1 MSDEVGPSDDS
12 QEWEIWWNAR
22 VEAISDVLGEDDGQ
36 VLHALIPFFLGPEM
50 GGAADVITFRK
61 HLPGV
66 CYVTSE
72 LIGYDS
78 QEPNEQG
85 NYELMICHREEEDW
99 GAQLISRLAFYTC
112 EAVLNHGDT
121 MDIGPAAPEGSTI
134 SALLFYDYARFRVRD
149 LEAGLLLCMGITEAE
164 SEACQA
170 GRGGEVLDAL
180 KSQGIFP
187 YTDLF
192 RASVLT

>member
-1 MSDEVGPSDDS
+1 MTDETGPSDDS
-12 QEWEIWWNAR
+12 QEWEAWWNAR
-22 VEAISDVLGEDDGQ
+22 VAAISAVLGEADDH

-50 GGAADVITFRK
+50 GGAADVIAFRK

-78 QEPNEQG
+78 QEPNDQG
-85 NYELMICHREEEDW
+85 NYELMICHRGNDDW
-99 GAQLISRLAFYTC
+99 GAHLVSRLASYTC
-112 EAVLNHGDT
+112 EAVLNHGHT
-121 MDIGPAAPEGSTI
+121 MDIGPAAPEGATVC
-134 SALLFYDYARFRVRD
+134 ALLFYDYARFQVRD
-149 LEAGLLLCMGITEAE
+149 VEAGLLLCIGITETE
-164 SEACQA
+164 LEACQD
-170 GRGGEVLDAL
+170 GRWEEVVDAL